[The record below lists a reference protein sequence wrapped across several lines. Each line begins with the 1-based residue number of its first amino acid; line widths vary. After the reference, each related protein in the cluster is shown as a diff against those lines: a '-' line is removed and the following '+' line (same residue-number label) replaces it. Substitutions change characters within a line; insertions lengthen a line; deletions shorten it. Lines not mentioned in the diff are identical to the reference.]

1 MRSAIRQ
8 FAASGRRAKF
18 ALNRTPQTAFLP
30 AGKERLSLFGCGQC
44 FHSLFCLL
52 ANLVNLLVLLLRRE
66 RRVRAHIR
74 HLRTS
79 LAIDGRMPLQRA
91 FRDAGLLP
99 AGNLSAAAI
108 RLRLLW
114 LMRLLRFLRLVRLLR
129 LIGRLRDQQRGAER
143 RAKQDGTNDEN
154 KFLNESIWQHHVISI

>member
-1 MRSAIRQ
+1 
-8 FAASGRRAKF
+8 
-18 ALNRTPQTAFLP
+18 
-30 AGKERLSLFGCGQC
+30 
-44 FHSLFCLL
+44 
-52 ANLVNLLVLLLRRE
+52 
-66 RRVRAHIR
+66 
-74 HLRTS
+74 
-79 LAIDGRMPLQRA
+79 MPLQRA

-143 RAKQDGTNDEN
+143 RAKQSGTNEEN
-154 KFLNESIWQHHVISI
+154 KFLDQSIWQHHVISI